1 MKFIER
7 RALLMKNSKK
17 TIALIMAFIM
27 AFSALI
33 VPASA
38 NTDVTDKG
46 EQVLYTVL
54 DKAVDFL
61 VNAIGTL
68 VISPRRPNI
77 KDYKDDNFYAGLGK
91 EDFLD
96 EPAEGAVWSVGYANA
111 SIQDGKELDGEH
123 FVGGS
128 LSISKKVA
136 TEVLDDQKVRTV
148 AMSDGRGITIFS
160 ELDGF
165 GITNKS
171 VRIIRSRFAE
181 YAKKNNLDITSV
193 NVGVLHQH
201 SCVDIFGMNG
211 DILNALFTAPLKNLF
226 GQTPDSGINEEFME
240 NLYSVTVN
248 SMIEAVEDMKEGK
261 LYYGSV
267 NVEDFI
273 RDKRDPQVFDP
284 DLHRLRFVPSD
295 GSDETWIVE
304 GGIHCVGLGA
314 GGTTVTGDYPYYM
327 EKYINSLNANFI
339 YIEGAELALTAK
351 GDNAEPTPE
360 ELALNED
367 EGYGRLAALGRT
379 FAQKLE
385 AIEEETE
392 VEPILN
398 VAHKLM
404 FVKITN
410 AIFKFA
416 AKFGLLTNE
425 VVRDGFDLK
434 VVSELG
440 YCEFGKD
447 LAIAIIPGELAP
459 EIAFGGAMTAEDPL
473 NWTGEAWDY
482 PTFESK
488 AEGRKLLV
496 FGLMDDQIGYIITDN
511 NWHSIFTEN
520 EEIVSSGSETGSFV
534 TEQYFELVD
543 SLK

>member
-1 MKFIER
+1 MKTG
-7 RALLMKNSKK
+7 KK
-17 TIALIMAFIM
+17 LIALILATIM
-27 AFSALI
+27 TVSALI
-33 VPASA
+33 VPVSA

-61 VNAIGTL
+61 VNAIGAL
-68 VISPRRPNI
+68 VISPRRQSI
-77 KDYKDDNFYAGLGK
+77 KDYKDDNFYPGLGK
-91 EDFLD
+91 DDFLD
-96 EPAEGAVWSVGYANA
+96 EPAEGAAWSVGYANA

-136 TEVLDDQKVRTV
+136 TKVLDDQKVRTV
-148 AMSDGRGITIFS
+148 ALSDGRGITIFS

-171 VRIIRSRFAE
+171 VREIRSRFAE
-181 YAKKNNLDITSV
+181 YAEKNKLNITSV

-211 DILNALFTAPLKNLF
+211 DILTALFTAPFKNLI

-240 NLYSVTVN
+240 NLYNVTVN
-248 SMIEAVEDMKEGK
+248 SMIEAVRDMKEGS

-267 NVEDFI
+267 NVEEFI
-273 RDKRDPQVFDP
+273 RDKRDPQVFDT
-284 DLHRLRFVPSD
+284 DLHRLRFVPAD

-314 GGTTVTGDYPYYM
+314 GGTVVTGDYPFYM
-327 EKYINSLNANFI
+327 EKYINSLGANFI
-339 YIEGAELALTAK
+339 YIEGAELALTAR
-351 GDNAEPTPE
+351 GDNAEPTQE
-360 ELALNED
+360 ETALDED

-385 AIEEETE
+385 SIEEETE
-392 VEPILN
+392 VEPVLN
-398 VAHKLM
+398 IAHKVIY
-404 FVKITN
+404 VKITN

-425 VVRDGFDLK
+425 VVRDGLELK

-440 YCEFGKD
+440 YCEFGKN

-459 EIAFGGAMTAEDPL
+459 EIAFGGAMTADDPL
-473 NWTGEAWDY
+473 NWTGESWDY

-488 AEGRKLLV
+488 TGGRKLLV
-496 FGLMDDQIGYIITDN
+496 FGLMDDQIGYILTDN

-520 EEIVSSGSETGSFV
+520 EEIVSSGSETGSFIA
-534 TEQYFELVD
+534 EEYIGLVD

>member
-1 MKFIER
+1 
-7 RALLMKNSKK
+7 MKNSKK
-17 TIALIMAFIM
+17 TIALIMAVCM
-27 AFSALI
+27 AVSSLV
-33 VPASA
+33 VPVSA

-46 EQVLYTVL
+46 EQILYTVL

-61 VNAIGTL
+61 VNALGTF
-68 VISPRRPNI
+68 VISPRWQNI

-91 EDFLD
+91 DDFLD
-96 EPAEGAVWSVGYANA
+96 EPAEGAGWSVGYANA

-148 AMSDGRGITIFS
+148 ALSDGRGITIFS

-171 VRIIRSRFAE
+171 VREIRSRFAE
-181 YAKKNNLDITSV
+181 YAKENDLDITSV

-201 SCVDIFGMNG
+201 SCVDTFGMNG
-211 DILNALFTAPLKNLF
+211 DILTALFTAPFGNLF
-226 GQTPDSGINEEFME
+226 GQPTKSGINEEFME
-240 NLYSVTVN
+240 NLYEVTVN
-248 SMIEAVEDMKEGK
+248 SMIEAVKDMKAGS
-261 LYYGSV
+261 LYYGSTDV
-267 NVEDFI
+267 SEFI
-273 RDKRDPQVFDP
+273 RDKRDPQVFDT
-284 DLHRLRFVPSD
+284 DLHRLRFVPAD

-314 GGTTVTGDYPYYM
+314 GGTVVTGDYPYYM

-351 GDNAEPTPE
+351 GDSLEPTQE
-360 ELALNED
+360 EMALHED

-385 AIEEETE
+385 AIEDETE

-398 VAHKLM
+398 IAHKMM
-404 FVKITN
+404 FVRISN

-425 VVRDGFDLK
+425 VVRDGLELK
-434 VVSELG
+434 IVSELG
-440 YCEFGKD
+440 YCEFGKN

-459 EIAFGGAMTAEDPL
+459 EIAFGGAMTADDPL
-473 NWTGEAWDY
+473 NWTGESWDY

-488 AEGRKLLV
+488 SEGKKLLV
-496 FGLMDDQIGYIITDN
+496 FGLMDDQMGYILTDN

-520 EEIVSSGSETGSFV
+520 EEIVSSGSDMGSFV
-534 TEQYFELVD
+534 TENYFELVD

>member
-7 RALLMKNSKK
+7 RVLSLKSKK
-17 TIALIMAFIM
+17 IIALVLAVSLT
-27 AFSALI
+27 FSAMI

-38 NTDVTDKG
+38 NTDVTNKG

-61 VNAIGTL
+61 VNAIGAF
-68 VISPRRPNI
+68 VISPRRQNI

-91 EDFLD
+91 ADFLD
-96 EPAEGAVWSVGYANA
+96 EPARGAVWSVGYANA
-111 SIQDGKELDGEH
+111 SIQDGNELDGEH

-128 LSISKKVA
+128 LSITKKVA

-148 AMSDGRGITIFS
+148 ALSDGRGITIFS

-171 VRIIRSRFAE
+171 VREIRSRFAK
-181 YAKKNNLDITSV
+181 YADENGLDITSV

-201 SCVDIFGMNG
+201 SCVDTFGMNG
-211 DILNALFTAPLKNLF
+211 DILTALFTAPFKNLI
-226 GQTPDSGINEEFME
+226 GQTPASGMNDEFME
-240 NLYSVTVN
+240 NLYTVTVN
-248 SMIEAVEDMKEGK
+248 SMIEAVKDMKEGSM
-261 LYYGSV
+261 YYGSTDV
-267 NVEDFI
+267 SEFI

-284 DLHRLRFVPSD
+284 MLHRLRFVPND

-314 GGTTVTGDYPYYM
+314 GGTVVTGDYPYYM

-351 GDNAEPTPE
+351 GDNVEPTDE
-360 ELALNED
+360 ELALHED

-379 FAQKLE
+379 FGEKLA
-385 AIEEETE
+385 AIEDETE

-398 VAHKLM
+398 IAHKVM

-434 VVSELG
+434 VVSEVG
-440 YCEFGKD
+440 YCEFGKS
-447 LAIAIIPGELAP
+447 LAVSIIPGELAP
-459 EIAFGGAMTAEDPL
+459 EIAFGGAMAADDPL
-473 NWTGEAWDY
+473 NWTGKEWDY

-488 AEGRKLLV
+488 ADGRKLLV
-496 FGLMDDQIGYIITDN
+496 FGLMNDQIGYLLTDN

-520 EEIVSSGSETGSFV
+520 EEIVSSGSNTGSFV
-534 TEQYFELVD
+534 TQQYFELLD
-543 SLK
+543 SIK